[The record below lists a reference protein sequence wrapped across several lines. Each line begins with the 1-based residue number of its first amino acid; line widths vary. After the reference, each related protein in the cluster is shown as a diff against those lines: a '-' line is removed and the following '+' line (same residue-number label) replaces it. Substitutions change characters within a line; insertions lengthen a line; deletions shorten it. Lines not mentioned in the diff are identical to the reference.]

1 MSGLPIPTEGLHH
14 VALRVRDLGR
24 AKAFYA
30 EVFGFQ
36 VVWEPDPKNSYLSSG
51 SDNLALHEV
60 AEDLASGSNQPL
72 DHLGL
77 IVATPE
83 MVDYAAGELRRRVVP
98 IVHEPRTHRDGSRSL
113 YCRDPDGNTIQ
124 ILFEPSISNRRR

>member
-14 VALRVRDLGR
+14 VALRVRDLAR
-24 AKAFYA
+24 AKAFYSD
-30 EVFGFQ
+30 VFGFQ
-36 VVWEPDPKNSYLSSG
+36 VVWDPDLANSYLSSG

-60 AEDLASGSNQPL
+60 AEELAGGANQPL

-83 MVDYAAGELRRRVVP
+83 MVDRAAEELRARHIP

-113 YCRDPDGNTIQ
+113 YCRDPDGNVIQ
-124 ILFEPSISNRRR
+124 VLFEPSISHRRR